1 MDVKSLA
8 LLLTSFQ
15 LEFIEEKLSHFTM
28 VSRVKRYQLLSHAST
43 APTHLASKF
52 ARLIAS
58 TLELMASCFTI
69 KTSA

>member
-15 LEFIEEKLSHFTM
+15 WEFIEERLSRFTM
-28 VSRVKRYQLLSHAST
+28 ASRAKRSQLLLRAST

-52 ARLIAS
+52 VRLIAS

-69 KTSA
+69 NISA